1 MVYTRQYGKGRVVIL
16 NNGHTSQAW
25 KHPEYRKLI
34 VRSIAWASG
43 AELPDR
49 VIRCGLLGYGPTFD
63 MGKGHADWINDTPG
77 LTTFAVCDIDT
88 ERVEA
93 ARKEQPGLDGY
104 FTDIDDMLAIS
115 DLDLVVN
122 ILPHSMHAPTT
133 LKCLDA
139 GKHVVLEKPFSVTLD
154 EANAMINQAEERG
167 LMLSLF
173 HNRRWDG
180 DYLTI
185 RDIIER
191 DLIGEV
197 FHIEAFLGSYS
208 HPGFWWRSDKSI
220 SGGVMHDW
228 GAHFID
234 WILNLVPSK
243 ISQVL
248 GNFQKLVWHS
258 VTNED
263 HGQVY
268 IRFENG
274 VTADFI
280 ISSIAAISRP
290 KWFIL
295 GTKGAIEANWGEEI
309 KVVSH
314 ASGIALESKVE
325 VTLPGYGTTQYYRN
339 IADHLLL
346 GEELLVTA
354 EQSRR
359 VIAVIDAVERSSESG
374 VSVAPAPGCE

>member
-1 MVYTRQYGKGRVVIL
+1 
-16 NNGHTSQAW
+16 
-25 KHPEYRKLI
+25 
-34 VRSIAWASG
+34 
-43 AELPDR
+43 
-49 VIRCGLLGYGPTFD
+49 